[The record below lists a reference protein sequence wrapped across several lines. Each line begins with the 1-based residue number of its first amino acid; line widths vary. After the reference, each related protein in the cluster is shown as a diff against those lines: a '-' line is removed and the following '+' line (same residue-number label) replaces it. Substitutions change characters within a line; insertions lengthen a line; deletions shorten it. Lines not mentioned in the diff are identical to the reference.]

1 MGYYASSDWEL
12 TIPTKFIEPLKEG
25 LIALDNISDSIA
37 RDLPV
42 GQLIVTSMNED
53 ADAVVS
59 GDPADDDNI
68 EITGWGS
75 GKCWEDSSLY
85 DVIAKYATGTVDWLE
100 EGDGSVRWRVRF
112 LGNGIWERHNAEVI
126 VRYPTD
132 PMD

>member
-12 TIPTKFIEPLKEG
+12 TIPTKSIEPLKEE
-25 LIALDNISDSIA
+25 LMALDNISESIA
-37 RDLPV
+37 RDLSV
-42 GQLIVTSMNED
+42 EQNIVKSMNED
-53 ADAVVS
+53 ADAVVNAVP
-59 GDPADDDNI
+59 GDDAAI

-75 GKCWEDSSLY
+75 GKCWEDSSIY

-132 PMD
+132 PLD